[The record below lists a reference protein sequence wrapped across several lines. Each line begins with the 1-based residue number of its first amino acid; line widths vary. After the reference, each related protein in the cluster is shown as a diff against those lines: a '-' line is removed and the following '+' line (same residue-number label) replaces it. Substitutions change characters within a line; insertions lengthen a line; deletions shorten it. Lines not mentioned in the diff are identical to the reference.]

1 MTGQPRECGRI
12 WEMDVHTISQFK
24 YPHHWYLLQFI
35 TNADN
40 LLVHRLRIAQVMANT
55 DRLAFRQDLEDVS
68 MIEEAIKDELDF
80 DGNEL
85 MLYASLGIFKPSELL
100 AQKYNTME
108 GVNQMIDALYKTFRR
123 L

>member
-1 MTGQPRECGRI
+1 
-12 WEMDVHTISQFK
+12 MDVHTISQFK

-55 DRLAFRQDLEDVS
+55 DRLSFRLDLDDIR
-68 MIEEAIKDELDF
+68 MIEDAIQDELDF

-85 MLYASLGIFKPSELL
+85 LMYASLGVFKPSELL

-108 GVNQMIDALYKTFRR
+108 GVNKMIDALYETFHR